1 MKKDF
6 LKVVSY
12 LDKYMDLINEAK
24 KDHKTIFEILKELK
38 NIKSSNKK
46 VIIIGNGG
54 SAAIASHFSVDL
66 TLNSKIKCLN
76 FNDADLITCF
86 ANDFGY
92 ENWASKAISLHG
104 DKGDMLIAISSSGK
118 SKNIV
123 NACKEGKKKKFSSI
137 ITFTG
142 FKKNNPVRKN
152 GNLNF
157 WINSKKYNYIENLH
171 QILLLMIV
179 DLINNK

>member
-1 MKKDF
+1 MKRDF
-6 LKVVSY
+6 IKVGSY
-12 LDKYMDLINEAK
+12 LDNYMDLINTSK
-24 KDHKTIFEILKELK
+24 KDYKTIFKIIKLLK
-38 NIKSSNKK
+38 NIKSKNKK
-46 VIIIGNGG
+46 VIIVGNGG

-66 TLNSKIKCLN
+66 TLNSKIKCIN

-92 ENWASKAISLHG
+92 ENWVSKAINLYG
-104 DKGDMLIAISSSGK
+104 DKGDALIAVSSSGR

-142 FKKNNPVRKN
+142 FEKNNPVRKN
-152 GNLNF
+152 GKLNI
-157 WINSKKYNYIENLH
+157 WIDSKIYNYIENLH